1 MNNFF
6 SNLLNVCIIIY
17 LNNILIYSNNM
28 SKYYWHVKKV
38 FKHLCKTSLCAKA
51 KKYELYS
58 KLVKDGSIL
67 ALTDNIVPSLYVM

>member
-1 MNNFF
+1 
-6 SNLLNVCIIIY
+6 
-17 LNNILIYSNNM
+17 M